1 MKIPPVRAL
10 ALAAVGGFLLAAA
23 ARWTRPE
30 PDPAGT
36 SAEVARLVRE
46 LTARPGLHRRLATR
60 WVEKVNPARSRL
72 LPAFLRLEPV
82 QRRNLEACHALM
94 ARGPAAQPALPRLL
108 SALRGADSTTAFYA
122 LLVIVYSG
130 QPAAEV
136 MALARQSPG
145 AAEALVRQC
154 AGLLGT
160 EDERLREF
168 SWHCLEAAGAEARR
182 AAPRLRDLAAAAD
195 PELSG
200 RARHLLQTLAE
211 AGAPAAGL

>member
-1 MKIPPVRAL
+1 MKTRSVLVL
-10 ALAAVGGFLLAAA
+10 ALAAAGGLFLAAA

-30 PDPAGT
+30 PKPAGT
-36 SAEVARLVRE
+36 PAEVSRLVGE
-46 LTARPGLHRRLATR
+46 LIARPGLHRRLATR
-60 WVEKVNPARSRL
+60 WVEKVNPAWSGL

-82 QRRNLEACHALM
+82 QRRSLEACHALM
-94 ARGPAAQPALPRLL
+94 ARGPAVQPALPRLL
-108 SALRGADSTTAFYA
+108 PALRSTDSTTAFYA

-145 AAEALVRQC
+145 TAEALVRQC

-200 RARHLLQTLAE
+200 RARRLLRTLAE
-211 AGAPAAGL
+211 AEAAPAGF